1 MTEKQTVAMEQLNS
15 LIKSNTAQKAPVF
28 SDISDARVDLIAKQI
43 KTRQAGPELD
53 PFLDTFIKEA
63 SVRFSNYCTDKT

>member
-43 KTRQAGPELD
+43 KKMRV
-53 PFLDTFIKEA
+53 
-63 SVRFSNYCTDKT
+63 S

>member
-1 MTEKQTVAMEQLNS
+1 VRGKNRRNAKSKKQRLAFGVCPDRAVQPQGT
-15 LIKSNTAQKAPVF
+15 
-28 SDISDARVDLIAKQI
+28 ISEWL
-43 KTRQAGPELD
+43 TRQAGPELD